1 MGMRKIGGG
10 SYGIYKKQKEFP
22 WFAVIMIGLVILGV
36 LFGR

>member
-1 MGMRKIGGG
+1 MAHKKIGGG
-10 SYGIYKKQKEFP
+10 SFGIYKKEKEFP